1 MAGTLQTTPWAF
13 APYGTLGSFASVPGN
28 LSAVPIAGILQQLQ
42 IVPQQLQQVQQ
53 AEYVQQQQ
61 LQQILQVLQYVPQ
74 QVQQVLQ
81 LIQYLPQH
89 VAQLVQQAL
98 ASPSVIPPGFGTG
111 AISPFAGISTTTPLQ
126 SPVFGSPVPS
136 WPPLTSTP
144 FPVGQPGY
152 VM

>member
-74 QVQQVLQ
+74 QVQQCQ
-81 LIQYLPQH
+81 R
-89 VAQLVQQAL
+89 
-98 ASPSVIPPGFGTG
+98 SPET
-111 AISPFAGISTTTPLQ
+111 A
-126 SPVFGSPVPS
+126 
-136 WPPLTSTP
+136 
-144 FPVGQPGY
+144 
-152 VM
+152 